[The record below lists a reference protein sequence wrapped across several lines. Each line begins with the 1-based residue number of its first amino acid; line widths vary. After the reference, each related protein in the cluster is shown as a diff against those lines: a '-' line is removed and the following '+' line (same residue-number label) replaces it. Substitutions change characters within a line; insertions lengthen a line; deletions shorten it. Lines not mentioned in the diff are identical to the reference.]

1 MTCSDFEAFAAHA
14 HNNIFACADFAQQT
28 EHLFDDSSNVT
39 AFHAFRA
46 AWFELEIVNATAL
59 SEWETDGR
67 PENWDAK
74 WKGRFFSDAVET
86 VGMVKVAAQR
96 LLE

>member
-1 MTCSDFEAFAAHA
+1 VKYSDFEALAADA
-14 HNNIFACADFAQQT
+14 LDNIFEFAEFTKQT

-39 AFHAFRA
+39 ALHAFRV

-74 WKGRFFSDAVET
+74 WKGRFLSDAVET

>member
-1 MTCSDFEAFAAHA
+1 MTCSDFEAFADHA
-14 HNNIFACADFAQQT
+14 LDNIFAFADFTKQT

-39 AFHAFRA
+39 ALHAFQV

-74 WKGRFFSDAVET
+74 WNGRFLSDAVET